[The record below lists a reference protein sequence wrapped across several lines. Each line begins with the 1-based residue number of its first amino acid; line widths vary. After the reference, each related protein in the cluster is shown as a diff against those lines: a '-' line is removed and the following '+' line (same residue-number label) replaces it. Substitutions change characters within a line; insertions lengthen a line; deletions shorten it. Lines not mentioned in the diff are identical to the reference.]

1 MTITWG
7 GNEHPSPSSVQES
20 DDMIGTSNI
29 LASGALVNNA
39 LSTKMRIKL
48 QWSGV
53 TTAEANALFSQAT
66 TRTEATLDLTPATGD
81 HYFRVIP
88 IPNTARKSAYGGNAA
103 AMGYDVSVDVRT
115 VYDAPFIVELA
126 TSDDDVLGT
135 DSSDTC
141 RIGW

>member
-7 GNEHPSPSSVQES
+7 DNEHPSPSSVQES
-20 DDMIGTSNI
+20 DDMVGVSNV
-29 LASGALVNNA
+29 LANGALVSNA
-39 LSTKMRIKL
+39 LATKMRIKL
-48 QWSGV
+48 QWRSV

-88 IPNTARKSAYGGNAA
+88 IPNTVRKSAHGGNTAN
-103 AMGYDVSVDVRT
+103 MFYDVSVEVRT
-115 VYDAPFIVELA
+115 VYEVPFDVGLA

-135 DSSDTC
+135 DSSDTL